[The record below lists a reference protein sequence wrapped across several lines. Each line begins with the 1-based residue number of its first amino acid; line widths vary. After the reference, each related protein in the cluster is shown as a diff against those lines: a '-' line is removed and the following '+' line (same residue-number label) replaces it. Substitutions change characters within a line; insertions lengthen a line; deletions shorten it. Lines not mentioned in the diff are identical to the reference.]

1 MAEQAR
7 VVRTI
12 TAPVLQKQSRQRKR
26 GLLRMT
32 GTTDNAHDIFN
43 HKTLKYILTAPGNP
57 PENGTGNA
65 RILLDLSRS
74 ERGRQ
79 GA

>member
-1 MAEQAR
+1 
-7 VVRTI
+7 
-12 TAPVLQKQSRQRKR
+12 
-26 GLLRMT
+26 MT

-43 HKTLKYILTAPGNP
+43 HKTLKYILTAPENP
-57 PENGTGNA
+57 PEDGTGNA
-65 RILLDLSRS
+65 RILLDLSSS